1 MDQPRF
7 SHDFHVPISMDRSPR
22 GFLGMTL
29 RFRRRGPP
37 MFPYFLSLP
46 SSHPFISLR
55 PFSHAIMTAADGVVG
70 GVNSK
75 DTFLPL
81 LMAYALAHTHTW

>member
-55 PFSHAIMTAADGVVG
+55 PFSHAIMTAAEAAPIKCADRE
-70 GVNSK
+70 SAS
-75 DTFLPL
+75 LP
-81 LMAYALAHTHTW
+81 AL